1 MYWAVISEGDD
12 APRFELPALVDGEH
26 RRVGLEEYLGE
37 DVIILAFYP
46 GDFSPACDE
55 ESDLDELDLFTMQKD
70 VSVLGISADSLY
82 SHAAFATEYALH
94 IPLLSDTR
102 RRVAKQYGV
111 TFEDDVGQALIE
123 RAVFVVDHDGEV
135 QYAWSTQEMTELPDV
150 DAIKDAI
157 AETGGD
163 DTAFARYRVGYAHYT
178 EGRRAFTSAMGS
190 YQNSEWML
198 SQSDFKRAQEEFEEA
213 AEHFDS
219 AVRFVEDADIA
230 AYYERAEEKATALW
244 QAAEWLTQSASE
256 YSSGAGAEGQQLR
269 DDAERPLA
277 TARDIGEPID
287 PDDWPPDFD
296 ADDGGESILP
306 QDEDVDAELA
316 VDIDE
321 AADATDDSVASSVVD
336 DAAVGAPAADQPT
349 DGASAEGDGE
359 DEIDD
364 EELEEIEA
372 ELTAN
377 QPENPVG
384 EEIEAS
390 PTSMVDAP
398 PGVDDADEPDDG
410 EIDDEI
416 DEDDLA
422 ELEADMAAS
431 QSAAEAAAED
441 EGDGDG
447 ADDDERSD
455 TDLQADSGDA
465 SETPSPDDAE
475 VPPSGAGSLE
485 SAGDDGSDDPI
496 GQRSDDGGGTN
507 PFEAAASAGT
517 TTTGGDDATADR
529 AASVDDGD
537 EGATA
542 DDDLGEPEG
551 ASDEDMAEIPSAEE
565 LDEPDGASDEDMAA
579 IPTEDELDE
588 EADDGAASTDER
600 D

>member
-1 MYWAVISEGDD
+1 MYWAVITEGDD

-26 RRVGLEEYLGE
+26 RRVELGEYLEE

-46 GDFSPACDE
+46 GDFNPACDE

-82 SHAAFATEYALH
+82 SHAALATEYALH

-102 RRVAKQYGV
+102 RRVAQQYGV
-111 TFEDDVGQALIE
+111 TFEDDVGQELIE
-123 RAVFVVDHDGEV
+123 RAAFVVDHDGEV
-135 QYAWSTQEMTELPDV
+135 QYAWSTREMTELPDV

-190 YQNSEWML
+190 YQDSEWML

-230 AYYERAEEKATALW
+230 AYYEQAEEKATALW

-269 DDAERPLA
+269 DDAERPLQ
-277 TARDIGEPID
+277 TARDIGDPID
-287 PDDWPPDFD
+287 PDDWPPDLD

-306 QDEDVDAELA
+306 QNEDADTELS

-321 AADATDDSVASSVVD
+321 AADAADDSADSTV
-336 DAAVGAPAADQPT
+336 AAD
-349 DGASAEGDGE
+349 ASAEEPAPDQPADGDGE
-359 DEIDD
+359 GEFDD

-410 EIDDEI
+410 EID
-416 DEDDLA
+416 EDDLA

-431 QSAAEAAAED
+431 QSAAEAPAED
-441 EGDGDG
+441 EGDDEI
-447 ADDDERSD
+447 DDERSD
-455 TDLQADSGDA
+455 TDLRSDSGDG
-465 SETPSPDDAE
+465 SETTSPDDAE
-475 VPPSGAGSLE
+475 VPPPGSGALE
-485 SAGDDGSDDPI
+485 PARDDGSDDPA
-496 GQRSDDGGGTN
+496 GQRSDDGSGPN

-517 TTTGGDDATADR
+517 VATGEGDDTAESE
-529 AASVDDGD
+529 ANVDDRD
-537 EGATA
+537 EGESA
-542 DDDLGEPEG
+542 DDELGEPEG
-551 ASDEDMAEIPSAEE
+551 ASDEEMAEIPAAEE
-565 LDEPDGASDEDMAA
+565 LEAPDGASDEDMAA

-588 EADDGAASTDER
+588 ERDDDGASADER
-600 D
+600 E